1 MPVSPDSPASPA
13 DPTVEPSTGPA
24 PSSKGRF
31 FAALATLL
39 VVGAL
44 AIAFGANRAPEATT
58 ATSSI
63 EGFTLPALRGSE
75 TVSLSDRGSR
85 PAVVN
90 FFASWCAPC
99 RKELPLFEK
108 AAAANEGRL
117 AFFGVAHQDDATLAA
132 EMLSDFGI
140 TYPAG
145 NDPEGRLARQY
156 ALRGMPSTLFVTADG
171 RLLGVAAG
179 ELDAAGLQDW
189 IERLLDA

>member
-1 MPVSPDSPASPA
+1 MASA
-13 DPTVEPSTGPA
+13 DPVGDDATAPV

-31 FAALATLL
+31 FAALASLL

-44 AIAFGANRAPEATT
+44 AIAFGASRAPESTT

-99 RKELPLFEK
+99 RKELPLFER
-108 AAAANEGRL
+108 AAAANENRI
-117 AFFGVAHQDDATLAA
+117 AFLGVAHQDDAGSAA

-140 TYPAG
+140 DYPAG
-145 NDPEGRLARQY
+145 NDPEGTLARQY